1 MYYESSDFLETADS
15 DTLKQ
20 IARTR
25 ELTRKYYFS
34 DYGDTEKRTSILREL
49 LGGIGENVAIDTP
62 FHCDYGKNIFWGNDV
77 IVNMNCTFVDN
88 KTIRKCLDWR
98 RLYSSARSHYRKKQR
113 DRGWKCSYPP
123 YPA

>member
-25 ELTRKYYFS
+25 ELTREYYFS
-34 DYGDTEKRTSILREL
+34 DYGDIEKRH
-49 LGGIGENVAIDTP
+49 
-62 FHCDYGKNIFWGNDV
+62 F
-77 IVNMNCTFVDN
+77 
-88 KTIRKCLDWR
+88 
-98 RLYSSARSHYRKKQR
+98 YSSGAVGRNRGKQR

-123 YPA
+123 YPPNCVAVGNPCRVIRYFDTGRERWQHEV